1 MSTDDELRTPRR
13 PASKRSGET
22 SVTYELHED
31 VDVDP
36 MTDHDAVTEV
46 VFNQT
51 TNGDTRA
58 LAPDETFDWPAIE
71 AEHTQQAR
79 SYLTAQ
85 GLRWDPDTGAVTCP
99 STMDADQAAAV
110 WDRARDQADNRVL
123 DIIEEIRQGKPAE
136 EGAERT
142 AAHEWVSP
150 F

>member
-1 MSTDDELRTPRR
+1 M
-13 PASKRSGET
+13 
-22 SVTYELHED
+22 TYDIHED
-31 VDVDP
+31 ADVDA

-71 AEHTQQAR
+71 AEHTRHAL

-85 GLRWDPDTGAVTCP
+85 GLSWNPDTGTITCP
-99 STMDADQAAAV
+99 SGMDAAQAAAV

-123 DIIEEIRQGKPAE
+123 DIIDEIRQGKPIQE
-136 EGAERT
+136 DAERT
-142 AAHEWVSP
+142 AGHEWVSP